1 MYDSKD
7 HEMATLGIQGD
18 ATCFWG
24 RKGGLEVLFVVDVRE
39 MKINQVQWWSV
50 EGQSGSNMDLLPREI
65 CGKTFQVVAVCSRTQ
80 TNSIYLCE

>member
-39 MKINQVQWWSV
+39 MKINQVQ
-50 EGQSGSNMDLLPREI
+50 
-65 CGKTFQVVAVCSRTQ
+65 
-80 TNSIYLCE
+80 